1 MSPAVLFRRSSHQV
15 MLNKIHST
23 LTNSSNN
30 SNEETVVANDDQQ
43 AFQDCL
49 PCKITGALGFGG
61 LGAYALREASVVN
74 KLPGRAKT
82 AVGLGVTGVV
92 FISAG
97 LYRLAM

>member
-1 MSPAVLFRRSSHQV
+1 M
-15 MLNKIHST
+15 
-23 LTNSSNN
+23 
-30 SNEETVVANDDQQ
+30 ANDDQQ

-61 LGAYALREASVVN
+61 LGAYALREATVVN

-82 AVGLGVTGVV
+82 AVGLGVTGVGKSRNAHLGITIAHANVNSV

>member
-1 MSPAVLFRRSSHQV
+1 
-15 MLNKIHST
+15 KIHST
-23 LTNSSNN
+23 LTNNN
-30 SNEETVVANDDQQ
+30 DNNQETFNTNEEQQ
-43 AFQDCL
+43 AYQDCL

-61 LGAYALREASVVN
+61 LGAYALREATVVN

-97 LYRLAM
+97 LYRLVM

>member
-1 MSPAVLFRRSSHQV
+1 

-23 LTNSSNN
+23 LTNNSNN
-30 SNEETVVANDDQQ
+30 SNEEVAMANDEDQQ

-82 AVGLGVTGVV
+82 AVGLGVTGV
-92 FISAG
+92 G
-97 LYRLAM
+97 KWKEPPL